1 MSLDSSMSESVA
13 YPKDCG
19 VLPRIQWLL
28 RRHSK
33 PVVLAAI
40 GLLGFV
46 AILSPDAFRDDSSGL
61 GGTLR
66 GKIMSS
72 RSLGSTAT
80 YGGSVHAGY
89 FSVKSSKIGDN
100 RFRFAAVTDLDE
112 LSRVKGERKPTYR
125 SILVPGTI
133 TYDKKANRYAM
144 EAEAARTLTTKH
156 NEAGR
161 GAEFSELTVFEGR
174 LLTFDDRTGDVFEIM
189 NKKDGADSF
198 AAPRYIVTEGDGDT
212 DKGMKWEWSTTK
224 NGLLYMGSFGK
235 EYTNADGSVA
245 NSNNLWI
252 TVMNSRGEFR
262 RIDWSEQYTFVRNA
276 LGCQHPGYVIHEAV
290 NWSPHMRKWVF
301 MPRRISTEAYNDVL
315 DEKRGS
321 NKVVIVDEKFTKADI
336 VEVSMASKDGLHGFS
351 SFAFV
356 PGTKDRHAIAL
367 RSVEEDCAGDDL
379 DVCKQRSYIVIFDVT
394 TGEVLMDE
402 VKLEQDMK
410 FEGIE
415 FVDMHVKP

>member
-1 MSLDSSMSESVA
+1 
-13 YPKDCG
+13 
-19 VLPRIQWLL
+19 
-28 RRHSK
+28 
-33 PVVLAAI
+33 LAAI

-46 AILSPDAFRDDSSGL
+46 AILAPDAFRDDSSGI

-72 RSLGSTAT
+72 HSLGSGAS
-80 YGGSVHAGY
+80 YGGAVHAGY
-89 FSVKSSKIGDN
+89 FSVEGSKIGDN
-100 RFRFAAVTDLDE
+100 QFRFAAVTDLDE
-112 LSRVKGERKPTYR
+112 LSRVKDARKPTYR

-133 TYDKKANRYAM
+133 KFDKAANRYSM
-144 EAEAARTLTTKH
+144 EVEPARTLTTKH

-161 GAEFSELTVFEGR
+161 GAEFSELTVFDGR

-189 NKKDGADSF
+189 NKKDGAESF

-235 EYTNADGSVA
+235 EYTNPDGSVA
-245 NSNNLWI
+245 NTNNLWI

-262 RIDWSEQYTFVRNA
+262 RIDWIDEYTFVRNA
-276 LGCQHPGYVIHEAV
+276 LGCQSPGYVVHEAV

-336 VEVSMASKDGLHGFS
+336 VEVNMASKDGLHGFS

-356 PGTKDRHAIAL
+356 PGTKDRHVLAL

-379 DVCKQRSYIVIFDVT
+379 DVCKQRSYVVIFDVT